1 MARTARIS
9 DEEIQ
14 RARKLRDE
22 AHSVADLRSAL
33 SVLLMAE
40 HGLAADQAA
49 ELLGISRRTFFRNRG
64 NIRNQDGAVPKS
76 WGGRRRFSLTFEEEQ
91 KFLSSW
97 EEKAISGGVLSV
109 PPIHAALVERLGH
122 STSVSTTYR
131 MLTRHGWRKV
141 QPDTKHPKSD
151 QAVQEEFKKNS
162 QKFWLPP
169 V

>member
-1 MARTARIS
+1 MARTVRIS

-14 RARKLRDE
+14 HARKLRDE
-22 AHSVADLRSAL
+22 ARSVAELRSAL

-40 HGLAADQAA
+40 HGFGADQAA

-64 NIRNQDGAVPKS
+64 NIRHQGGLVPKS

-91 KFLSSW
+91 EFLSSW
-97 EEKAISGGVLSV
+97 EKKATSGGVLSV
-109 PPIHAALVERLGH
+109 SPIHDALVERLGH
-122 STSVSTTYR
+122 STSISTTYR

-141 QPDTKHPKSD
+141 QPNTKHLKNDP
-151 QAVQEEFKKNS
+151 AVQEEFKKKP